1 MVHNVDAIGSKPVGE
16 VFRPLESSAK
26 AVSADYTSRITS
38 GEDEQSC
45 CGSIFGKIGSAFSWV
60 WESMKSVFQ
69 TIFFCSDYSGKV
81 EEKKDNTE
89 LKALTELRDQ
99 FVELG
104 RNFSSKRPE
113 GQEKRAEFKKWWKEQ
128 FDALSP
134 EVRKLITIEDLK
146 SMVSDK
152 TANVGKKPSEEQ
164 VLKDATAMYE
174 IKEKREESEKFVRNL
189 RIAKWDEDKSS
200 LDPISDACIPQYLKA
215 VVAILNQKISALD
228 DANSKS

>member
-1 MVHNVDAIGSKPVGE
+1 MVHNVDATGSKPVGG

-45 CGSIFGKIGSAFSWV
+45 CGSVFGKIGSAFSWV

-69 TIFFCSDYSGKV
+69 TIFFCFDYSEQL

-99 FVELG
+99 FVSLG
-104 RNFSSKRPE
+104 KNFSSKRPE
-113 GQEKRAEFKKWWKEQ
+113 SPEKRAEFKKWWKAQ

-134 EVRKLITIEDLK
+134 EAQKSLILEDLK
-146 SMVSDK
+146 SIVSHK
-152 TANVGKKPSEEQ
+152 TENVGDKPLEEQ
-164 VLKDATAMYE
+164 VLKGANAMYE
-174 IKEKREESEKFVRNL
+174 SKARREDSKKFVRSL
-189 RIAKWDEDKSS
+189 SKAEWDDGKCN
-200 LDPISDACIPQYLKA
+200 LDPISDRCIPQYLKA
-215 VVAILNQKISALD
+215 IVATINQQISALD
-228 DANSKS
+228 DANEKS